1 MMSKSDKIII
11 KDMMIITGAISV
23 MAMLTYFFN
32 IPNNFC
38 FGGISGLAI
47 AISGAVGFDSPA
59 TLAAVINVVL
69 LFLGFIFLGKS
80 FGIKSTYASLLLSF
94 ELAMFER
101 FIPRSGTITN
111 QPLMELIFSVVL
123 NGFVSAS
130 LFNIGA
136 SSGGSDIVAM
146 VIKKYTAV
154 NDIGKALLVCD
165 SIVIISCYFIFG
177 IQSGMFSTMGLAVK
191 AFMIDGVMER
201 FNLCKYFTIITTKP
215 VEICDY
221 ITKVLKRGATEMDA
235 KGYFTNED
243 KTVIFTVLNCR
254 QAVML
259 QHVVKEIDKN
269 SFVMITN
276 TSEVMGKGFKD
287 LL

>member
-1 MMSKSDKIII
+1 MNKTGRITAQDI
-11 KDMMIITGAISV
+11 MIITGAISV

-38 FGGISGLAI
+38 FGGISGFAI
-47 AISGAVGFDSPA
+47 AISGATGFGSPA
-59 TLAAVINVVL
+59 TLAAIINIVL

-94 ELAMFER
+94 ELAMLEK
-101 FIPRSGTITN
+101 FIPRFGTLTN
-111 QPLMELIFSVVL
+111 EPLIELIFSVIL

-136 SSGGSDIVAM
+136 SSGGSDIIAM
-146 VIKKYTAV
+146 IIKKYTAL
-154 NDIGKALLVCD
+154 NNIGKALLACD

-191 AFMIDGVMER
+191 SFMIDGVLER

-215 VEICDY
+215 AEICDY
-221 ITKVLKRGATEMDA
+221 ITKNLGRGATEMDA

-243 KTVIFTVLNCR
+243 KTVIFTVLNRR

-259 QHVVKEIDKN
+259 QHVVKEIDPH

-276 TSEVMGKGFKD
+276 TSEVMGKGFRD
-287 LL
+287 IL